1 MAWVTALGLM
11 IGAMVTLQALCAE
24 LSFRLRLDP
33 SER

>member
-1 MAWVTALGLM
+1 MAWIVVLGLM
-11 IGAMVTLQALCAE
+11 MGTMVILQAFCAE

>member
-1 MAWVTALGLM
+1 MAWIVVLGLM
-11 IGAMVTLQALCAE
+11 MGSMITLQAFCAE